1 MGSIGHR
8 SRVASIGAAV
18 LIVSLVAGA
27 CSSSATTAPT
37 AAPASAA
44 PASAAASPAMSG
56 TIRVAVFGPMTG
68 IYAATGKQIWTGAKL
83 AADDINAAGGVLGM
97 KLEVVQ
103 TDDQGDP
110 GAGTLAAQ
118 KVADDP
124 TIVGTLGWLNSS
136 VAIPSS
142 DIFAPLN
149 LAQISVGATNP
160 VLTARGHKN
169 VFRVVADDD
178 YQAPAQYL
186 YLKKVISPLKSI
198 ALIDESTESTVL
210 MNDRIEK
217 LTGPDGVKTSRYSI
231 RPQDKD
237 FRAVIGTIPKDI
249 DAMIANVTGAQ
260 ALWTVQTKELGF
272 TVPQV
277 SNDGSLDPVQ
287 FIKAAAG
294 AAEGMYATS
303 GAADASLVP
312 AAAKFVTDYNAAYGE
327 APAGYAPVAYVAVQV
342 MADAITR
349 AGKADRAAIVTAMAA
364 SNVNTIL
371 GPMSFDEFGN
381 PKGPQMY
388 IYQVV
393 GDNFKMVDTI
403 TVQVKVK

>member
-1 MGSIGHR
+1 LSLTYRR
-8 SRVASIGAAV
+8 SRAATVATALLV
-18 LIVSLVAGA
+18 TVMVAGA

-37 AAPASAA
+37 AAPTGA
-44 PASAAASPAMSG
+44 PGTAAASQGASG
-56 TIRVAVFGPMTG
+56 PVRVAVFGPMTG
-68 IYAATGKQIWTGAKL
+68 IYAATGKQIWNGAKL
-83 AADDINAAGGVLGM
+83 CADDINKAGGVLGQT
-97 KLEVVQ
+97 LEVVQ

-142 DIFAPLN
+142 KIFNPLN
-149 LAQISVGATNP
+149 LTQISVGATNP
-160 VLTARGHKN
+160 VLTAQGFKN

-186 YLKKVISPLKSI
+186 FLKKKFQPKSI

-210 MNDRIEK
+210 MGDRIEK
-217 LTGPDGVKTSRYSI
+217 LTGPDGVKTTRFSI

-237 FRAVIGTIPKDI
+237 FRAVLGTIPKDV
-249 DAMIANVTGAQ
+249 DAMIANITGAQ
-260 ALWTVQTKELGF
+260 ALWAVQAKELGF
-272 TVPQV
+272 DVPIM
-277 SNDGSLDPVQ
+277 SNDGSIDPIQ
-287 FIKAAAG
+287 YIQAAAG
-294 AAEGMYATS
+294 AAEGAFATS

-312 AAAKFVTDYNAAYGE
+312 AAAKFVTDYKAAYNE
-327 APAGYAPVAYVAVQV
+327 EPAGYAPVACVAVQV
-342 MADAITR
+342 IADAINR
-349 AGKADRAAIVTAMAA
+349 AGKADRAAITAAMASA
-364 SNVNTIL
+364 KVDTIL

-381 PKGPQMY
+381 PANPQMY

-393 GDNFKMVDTI
+393 GDGFKMVDNI
-403 TVQVKVK
+403 TVSVPVK